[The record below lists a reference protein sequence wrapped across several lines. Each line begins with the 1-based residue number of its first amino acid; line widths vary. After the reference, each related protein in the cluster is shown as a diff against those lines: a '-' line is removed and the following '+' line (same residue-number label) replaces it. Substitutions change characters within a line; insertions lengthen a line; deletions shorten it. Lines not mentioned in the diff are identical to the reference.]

1 MDYKK
6 TLNLPEMNLSVK
18 VDPTEI
24 EPRILGFWEDLEV
37 YRNRQQL
44 NGKTPRFIVHNPP
57 SSACGHVCIDDALNM
72 ILQDMIVKYRLMR
85 GFNVPHFPIWNCY
98 TLDSELEAL
107 RSLKS
112 KKDTVEQSQVQ
123 RQCQSLCMEYI
134 NLQKEQFQR
143 MGIFA
148 YWDKAILT
156 SDPKYKARI
165 IETFGELYEADYL
178 HKDAKPTL
186 WCTKCQT
193 DLADTETEYRDYKLL
208 SLYVKF
214 PVIQGLEELGES
226 VYMVVWTNT
235 PWTLAANTAVIVNP
249 DYDYVAVEADNRRE
263 EGQEEGGR
271 RRLGEKEQGREIL
284 IMADNAVKAVM
295 GKRAGKEYRVIRKMK
310 GSELNKIVYAHP
322 FLDRDSGV
330 VLDKR
335 VSITRGTGC
344 LHATPRCNRESYA
357 SRQRQALDVIS
368 AVDRNGQL
376 TEEAGQFYGLNVFDS
391 SSSISME
398 LDKRGCL
405 LASKPV
411 RQPYPHCLYCENP
424 VIIRIADKWVFD
436 LNSNNLRQHVLKAIE
451 TVRWLPSW
459 GKRRASD
466 NITNRYNWD
475 VSRRR
480 IWGIPAPVF
489 YCEKC
494 DLQVEILEGINASR
508 NMIERKGIDHW
519 LRAKPGDILS
529 DDVSCSRCGG
539 RDFRWETDVLGGQFV
554 SALSYMAISPTK
566 KVPERLVDVFL
577 GGGAQN
583 GDWFQLPLLLSNATG
598 SGSPFRAVLIHGPV
612 VNEDENEGSEA
623 DGPSVQEIL
632 DEFGVDVLRLW
643 AISMDCAKRLKIS
656 HSRLELVSKVCRRVR
671 NMLRFL
677 LGNLHGYD
685 PANDRVDYVHLQ
697 GIDRWALHRL
707 SSLIVEATESLEEYQ
722 FHRLYRLLY
731 DFSRDIS
738 SLYLN
743 IARRRLYVSPP
754 WSSSR
759 RAIQTVIYEILT
771 TFTRLIAPIL
781 PFTAEEIWGCIP
793 GVKEEHPSVYLSDW
807 PGVNDSYVDDDLDSR
822 WRCLFRIRS
831 EIYKALEK
839 VRQEKGID
847 SFSQASIVL
856 YAPSRDIYEVLD
868 AHIDDLESVFMVSK
882 VRLMP
887 PDSPAPQGIWKSNTV
902 EGLAIEV
909 RCATGEKC
917 ERCWVYSDTVGTNEQ
932 YPTLCYQC
940 IAMLE
945 GGTYYI

>member
-6 TLNLPEMNLSVK
+6 TLNLPEMNLPVK
-18 VDPTEI
+18 VDPAEI
-24 EPRILGFWEDLEV
+24 EPRILGFWEDLKV
-37 YRNRQQL
+37 YRKRQQL

-57 SSACGHVCIDDALNM
+57 SSAYGHVCIDDALNM
-72 ILQDMIVKYRLMR
+72 ILKDMIVKYKLMR

-98 TLDSELEAL
+98 TPDSELEAL
-107 RSLKS
+107 RSLRS
-112 KKDTVEQSQVQ
+112 KKGSIEQSQVQ
-123 RQCQSLCMEYI
+123 DQCQRLCMEYM

-148 YWDKAILT
+148 HWDKAILT
-156 SDPKYKARI
+156 SDPEYKARI

-178 HKDAKPTL
+178 RKDAKPTL

-193 DLADTETEYRDYKLL
+193 DLADTEIEYRNYKLL
-208 SLYVKF
+208 SLHVKF

-235 PWTLAANTAVIVNP
+235 PWTLAANTAVVVHP
-249 DYDYVAVEADNRRE
+249 DYDYVAVEADSRRE
-263 EGQEEGGR
+263 EGQGKGGTR
-271 RRLGEKEQGREIL
+271 RRREKEQGREIL
-284 IMADNAVKAVM
+284 IMADNAVKDVM
-295 GKRAGKEYRVIRKMK
+295 GKRARKEYRVIRKMK
-310 GSELNKIVYAHP
+310 GSELDKIVYAHP
-322 FLDRDSGV
+322 FLDRDSDV
-330 VLDKR
+330 ILDKR
-335 VSITRGTGC
+335 VSLTRGTGC
-344 LHATPRCNRESYA
+344 LHATPGCNQESYA
-357 SRQRQALDVIS
+357 SRQRHALDVIS

-376 TEEAGQFYGLNVFDS
+376 TEEAGQFCGLNVFDS
-391 SSSISME
+391 SKSISME
-398 LDKRGCL
+398 LEKRGCL

-411 RQPYPHCLYCENP
+411 KQPYPHCLYCEKP

-436 LNSNNLRQHVLKAIE
+436 LNPNNLRQHILKTIE
-451 TVRWLPSW
+451 TVKWLPGW
-459 GKRRASD
+459 GRSRISD
-466 NITNRYNWD
+466 IVTNRYNWC
-475 VSRRR
+475 VSKRR
-480 IWGIPAPVF
+480 IWGIPVPVF

-494 DLQVEILEGINASR
+494 DLQVETLEGINASR
-508 NMIERKGIDHW
+508 NMIRRKGIDRW

-566 KVPERLVDVFL
+566 KVPEWLVDVYL

-583 GDWFQLPLLLSNATG
+583 GDWFQLPLLLSKATG
-598 SGSPFRAVLIHGPV
+598 SGSPFRSVLIHGSV
-612 VNEDENEGSEA
+612 VDEDKNERSEA
-623 DGPSVQEIL
+623 SSLSVQDIL

-643 AISMDCAKRLKIS
+643 ATSMDCAKHLKIS
-656 HSRLELVSKVCRRVR
+656 HSRLKLVSKVYRRVR

-677 LGNLHGYD
+677 LGNLYGYD
-685 PANDRVDYVHLQ
+685 PANDRVDYVYLQ

-707 SSLIVEATESLEEYQ
+707 SRLIVEATEALEEYQ
-722 FHRLYRLLY
+722 FHRLYRLVY

-759 RAIQTVIYEILT
+759 RAIQTVVYEILN

-781 PFTAEEIWGCIP
+781 PFAAEEIWGRIP
-793 GVKEEHPSVYLSDW
+793 GVKEEHPSIYLSDW
-807 PGVNDSYVDDDLDSR
+807 PGVNDSYLDDDLDAR

-831 EIYKALEK
+831 EVYKALEK
-839 VRQEKGID
+839 VRQEEDIGG
-847 SFSQASIVL
+847 SSQASIVL
-856 YAPSRDIYEVLD
+856 YASSPDIYQVLD

-887 PDSPAPQGIWKSNTV
+887 PDSPVPQGIWKSDTV
-902 EGLAIEV
+902 KGLAMEV
-909 RCATGEKC
+909 RRATGGKC
-917 ERCWVYSDTVGTNEQ
+917 ERCWIYSDTVGTNEQ